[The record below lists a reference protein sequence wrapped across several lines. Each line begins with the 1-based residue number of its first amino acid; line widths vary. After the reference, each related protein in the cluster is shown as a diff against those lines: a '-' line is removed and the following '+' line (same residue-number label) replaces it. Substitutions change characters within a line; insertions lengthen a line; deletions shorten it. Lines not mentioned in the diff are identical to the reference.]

1 MSKRYDT
8 DFAAW
13 ARDTAQLLRE
23 RRFEEI
29 DLDALIEEVE
39 GLARADEHAIRS
51 YLERLIEHLLKLTYA
66 SAIDFDRDQRGWRI
80 SARNARI
87 KLLQRLEQVPS
98 LRSYPEQIVESAYD
112 VGRYEAARV
121 VDLNRLPAQ
130 CPWRVA
136 LMLSAG
142 WEPLRKSSNA
152 ESASET

>member
-1 MSKRYDT
+1 MGKLYDT

-39 GLARADEHAIRS
+39 GLARADEHAIQS
-51 YLERLIEHLLKLTYA
+51 HLERLIEHLLKLTYA
-66 SAIDFDRDQRGWRI
+66 SDVDFDRDQRGWCI

-87 KLLQRLEQVPS
+87 KLLQRIEPVPS
-98 LRSYPEQIVESAYD
+98 LRSYPEQIAESAYD

-121 VDLNRLPAQ
+121 VDLDHLPVQ
-130 CPWRVA
+130 CPWTIDQ
-136 LMLSAG
+136 MLNAD
-142 WEPLRKSSNA
+142 WELVRTSSNPEKA
-152 ESASET
+152 

>member
-1 MSKRYDT
+1 MSKLYDT

-51 YLERLIEHLLKLTYA
+51 YLEHLIEHLLKLTYA
-66 SAIDFDRDQRGWRI
+66 SDVDFDRDQRGWRI

-87 KLLQRLEQVPS
+87 KLLQRTEQVPS
-98 LRSYPEQIVESAYD
+98 LRSYPEQIVDSAYD
-112 VGRYEAARV
+112 VARYEAARV
-121 VDLNRLPAQ
+121 VDLHQLPDQ
-130 CPWRVA
+130 CPWTVT
-136 LMLSAG
+136 LMLSAD
-142 WEPLRKSSNA
+142 WEPMRQPTNT
-152 ESASET
+152 EPASGT

>member
-1 MSKRYDT
+1 MSKLYDT

-66 SAIDFDRDQRGWRI
+66 SDVDFDRDQCGWRI

-87 KLLQRLEQVPS
+87 KLLQRTKQAPS
-98 LRSYPEQIVESAYD
+98 LRSYPEQIVDSAYD
-112 VGRYEAARV
+112 VARYEAARV
-121 VDLNRLPAQ
+121 VDLHHLPDQ
-130 CPWRVA
+130 CPWTVT
-136 LMLSAG
+136 LMLSAD
-142 WEPLRKSSNA
+142 WKPMRQPANA
-152 ESASET
+152 KPASGV